1 MTRAWRLAFSGQR
14 EGYVGDRFRPAVT
27 PARVSKGLDD
37 VVVGQSEVSWVGGT
51 TGDLVYRGFDV
62 RTLVPG
68 VPYESIVHLL
78 LYGDPPAVD
87 PSREVAVALRAN
99 RTPSATAERVVDV
112 LPKELPP
119 LEALRT
125 ILSSLGDG
133 SFGYPPTLDEGF
145 RLIAQTPVLLTRF
158 VRRSHG
164 EAPISPRPELS
175 HAANYLWM
183 LSGSEPAPERVRALE
198 GYLCLLA
205 DHGMNAST
213 FALRVAISTHS
224 DLISAATAALAT
236 LKGPLHGGAPSRVSE
251 MLDAIGTP
259 ERADEWIRERLERR
273 ELLFGFGHRAYK
285 TEDPRGVVL
294 HRIARSVADPAR
306 FELAE
311 AVERAA
317 LSALR
322 KARPDARLFTNVE
335 YYSALVLEAVG
346 LPREMFTP
354 TFAVA
359 RTAGWTAHALEQAAD
374 NRLIRP
380 DVEYVG
386 PAKGREWPRPVA
398 AA

>member
-1 MTRAWRLAFSGQR
+1 M
-14 EGYVGDRFRPAVT
+14 T
-27 PARVSKGLDD
+27 PAHVSKGLDD
-37 VVVGQSEVSWVGGT
+37 VVVGQSQVSWVGGN

-62 RTLVPG
+62 RALVPG

-87 PSREVAVALRAN
+87 PSPEVVLALKAN
-99 RTPSATAERVVDV
+99 RNPPAAAERVVDA
-112 LPKELPP
+112 LTPQLPP

-133 SFGYPPTLDEGF
+133 TYGYPPTLEEGF
-145 RLIAQTPVLLTRF
+145 RLIAQTPVLLARF
-158 VRRSHG
+158 VRRSRG
-164 EAPISPRPELS
+164 QSPAGPRSELS

-183 LSGSEPAPERVRALE
+183 LSATEPTAQQVRALE

-213 FALRVAISTHS
+213 FALRVAISTQS

-259 ERADEWIRERLERR
+259 ERAEAWISERLARR

-285 TEDPRGVVL
+285 TEDPRGLVL
-294 HRIARSVADPAR
+294 HQIARSVADPAR
-306 FELAE
+306 FALAE

-317 LSALR
+317 LAALR
-322 KARPDARLFTNVE
+322 RARPEARLFTNVE

-359 RTAGWTAHALEQAAD
+359 RAAGWTAHALEQAAD

-380 DVEYVG
+380 DVEYIG
-386 PAKGREWPRPVA
+386 PAKGREWPRPIAVP
-398 AA
+398 